1 MNKRDKQLLGFKNT
15 NNYLRHLV
23 TLFSL
28 QCSQFVYE
36 GLSETLPQEFLEYYL
51 ALNGTIAIGKVTE
64 LGDSS
69 ELYIA
74 MGAYNGNYNG
84 YLPEEY
90 TAAVTGI
97 GEISGKWYGD
107 NKTIVVGK
115 NNLMGSP
122 EFDIP
127 FTAEVLSQVDI
138 SEKVN
143 VIFARLSRIP
153 YADNDTE
160 KTGIESA
167 IKAIVEGD
175 VYAVANRNVKSK
187 FEEFL
192 EQSKVETDK
201 FLDLVD
207 VDKINGL
214 QYLNQYRDNVMKRF
228 LSRRGY
234 MVQTTSKLA
243 QQTNSE
249 IHGSDSYALLYPL
262 EQLRERQKMVKNINS
277 LFGTS
282 ITVRFNEILEKVYRD
297 YMTDPENKQPN
308 DKQPDDKQP
317 DDKQPDDKQP
327 DDKQPDDKQPD
338 DKQSD
343 DKTGGDE

>member
-36 GLSETLPQEFLEYYL
+36 GLPETLPQEFLEYYL
-51 ALNGTIAIGKVTE
+51 ALNGTIAVGKVTE
-64 LGDSS
+64 LGESS
-69 ELYIA
+69 DIYLA

-90 TAAVTGI
+90 TAAVTGL
-97 GEISGKWYGD
+97 GEISGKWYGE
-107 NKTIVVGK
+107 NKTVVVGK
-115 NNLMGSP
+115 NNLMGAP

-143 VIFARLSRIP
+143 VIFARLNRIP

-160 KTGIESA
+160 KQGIESA

-187 FEEFL
+187 FDEFL
-192 EQSKVETDK
+192 EQSRVEGEK

-214 QYLNQYRDNVMKRF
+214 QYLNQYRDNIMKRF

-262 EQLRERQKMVKNINS
+262 EQLRERKKMVESINS

-297 YMTDPENKQPN
+297 YMTDPEETKQTGETKTEETEETTTEETKTEEADNN
-308 DKQPDDKQP
+308 D
-317 DDKQPDDKQP
+317 
-327 DDKQPDDKQPD
+327 
-338 DKQSD
+338 QSD
-343 DKTGGDE
+343 

>member
-28 QCSQFVYE
+28 QCSQFVYD
-36 GLSETLPQEFLEYYL
+36 GLPETLPQEFIEYYL
-51 ALNGTIAIGKVTE
+51 ALNGTIAVGKVTG
-64 LGDSS
+64 LCDSS
-69 ELYIA
+69 DIYLA
-74 MGAYNGNYNG
+74 MGAYNGNNNG

-90 TAAVTGI
+90 TAAVTGL

-115 NNLMGSP
+115 NNLMGAP

-143 VIFARLSRIP
+143 VIFARLNRIP

-160 KTGIESA
+160 KQGIESA
-167 IKAIVEGD
+167 IKSIVEGD

-187 FEEFL
+187 FDEFL
-192 EQSKVETDK
+192 EQSRVEGEK

-214 QYLNQYRDNVMKRF
+214 QYLNQYRDNIMKRF

-262 EQLRERQKMVKNINS
+262 EQLRERKKMVESINS

-282 ITVRFNEILEKVYRD
+282 ITVRFNEILAKVYKD
-297 YMTDPENKQPN
+297 YMSDPEKKEQTEQTEKTKTEEGEDNG
-308 DKQPDDKQP
+308 
-317 DDKQPDDKQP
+317 
-327 DDKQPDDKQPD
+327 
-338 DKQSD
+338 QSN
-343 DKTGGDE
+343 

>member
-36 GLSETLPQEFLEYYL
+36 GLPETLPQEFLEYYL
-51 ALNGTIAIGKVTE
+51 ALNGTIAVGKVSE
-64 LGDSS
+64 LGESS
-69 ELYIA
+69 DIYLA

-90 TAAVTGI
+90 TAAVTGL

-143 VIFARLSRIP
+143 VIFARLNRIP

-160 KTGIESA
+160 KQGIESA

-187 FEEFL
+187 FDEFL
-192 EQSKVETDK
+192 EQSRVEGEK

-262 EQLRERQKMVKNINS
+262 EQLRERKKMVESINS

-282 ITVRFNEILEKVYRD
+282 ITVRFNEILEKVYKD
-297 YMTDPENKQPN
+297 YMSDPEETKQTEETKTEETEETKTEEVDDN
-308 DKQPDDKQP
+308 D
-317 DDKQPDDKQP
+317 
-327 DDKQPDDKQPD
+327 
-338 DKQSD
+338 QSN
-343 DKTGGDE
+343 

>member
-15 NNYLRHLV
+15 NNYLRHLI

-36 GLSETLPQEFLEYYL
+36 GLPETLPQEFLEYYL
-51 ALNGTIAIGKVTE
+51 ALNGTIAVGKVSE
-64 LGDSS
+64 LGESS
-69 ELYIA
+69 DIYLA

-90 TAAVTGI
+90 TAAVTGL
-97 GEISGKWYGD
+97 GEISGKWYGE
-107 NKTIVVGK
+107 NKTVVVGK

-143 VIFARLSRIP
+143 VIFARLNRIP

-160 KTGIESA
+160 KQGIESA

-187 FEEFL
+187 FDEFL
-192 EQSKVETDK
+192 EQSRVEGEK

-262 EQLRERQKMVKNINS
+262 EQLRERKKMVESINS

-282 ITVRFNEILEKVYRD
+282 ITVRFNEILAKVYKD
-297 YMTDPENKQPN
+297 YMTDPEETKQTEETEETEETEQTEVTTTEEVDDN
-308 DKQPDDKQP
+308 D
-317 DDKQPDDKQP
+317 
-327 DDKQPDDKQPD
+327 
-338 DKQSD
+338 QSD
-343 DKTGGDE
+343 

>member
-15 NNYLRHLV
+15 NNYLRHLI

-36 GLSETLPQEFLEYYL
+36 GLPETLPQEFLEYYL
-51 ALNGTIAIGKVTE
+51 ALNGTIAVGKVTE
-64 LGDSS
+64 LGESS
-69 ELYIA
+69 DIYLA

-90 TAAVTGI
+90 TAAVTGL

-115 NNLMGSP
+115 NNLMGAP

-143 VIFARLSRIP
+143 VIFARLNRIP

-160 KTGIESA
+160 KQGIESA
-167 IKAIVEGD
+167 IKSIVEGD

-187 FEEFL
+187 FDEFL
-192 EQSKVETDK
+192 EQSRVEGEK

-214 QYLNQYRDNVMKRF
+214 QYLNQYRDNIMKRF

-262 EQLRERQKMVKNINS
+262 EQLRERKKMVESINS

-282 ITVRFNEILEKVYRD
+282 ITVRFNEILEKVYKD
-297 YMTDPENKQPN
+297 YMSEPEETEQTKQAEQTKQTEETEETEETTTEEGADN
-308 DKQPDDKQP
+308 D
-317 DDKQPDDKQP
+317 
-327 DDKQPDDKQPD
+327 
-338 DKQSD
+338 QSD
-343 DKTGGDE
+343 